1 MQFFDNI
8 FAKSNE
14 DFDTLVAMILCDLDE
29 LKFMNDMYG
38 HKKGDELIKEAAN
51 LLKRVFSDIAVVSRV
66 GGDEFAI
73 LLIDRGKGEVE
84 SLCELLKEEIIL
96 HNSHEMGPTSVCH
109 SGMLTVYI
117 PKGIWIAYSWKRIKK
132 CIKINGEEKN

>member
-1 MQFFDNI
+1 
-8 FAKSNE
+8 
-14 DFDTLVAMILCDLDE
+14 
-29 LKFMNDMYG
+29 MNDMYG

-84 SLCELLKEEIIL
+84 SLCELL
-96 HNSHEMGPTSVCH
+96 
-109 SGMLTVYI
+109 
-117 PKGIWIAYSWKRIKK
+117 
-132 CIKINGEEKN
+132 

>member
-1 MQFFDNI
+1 M

-14 DFDTLVAMILCDLDE
+14 DFDTPVAMILCDLDE

-51 LLKRVFSDIAVVSRV
+51 LRVFSDIAVVSRV

-117 PKGIWIAYSWKRIKK
+117 PKGIWIAYSWDQKMYQDKRRRKELK
-132 CIKINGEEKN
+132 LVRAGR

>member
-1 MQFFDNI
+1 
-8 FAKSNE
+8 
-14 DFDTLVAMILCDLDE
+14 
-29 LKFMNDMYG
+29 
-38 HKKGDELIKEAAN
+38 
-51 LLKRVFSDIAVVSRV
+51 LKRVFSDIAVVSRV

-117 PKGIWIAYSWKRIKK
+117 PKGIWIAYSWDQKMYQDKRRRKELK
-132 CIKINGEEKN
+132 LVRAGR